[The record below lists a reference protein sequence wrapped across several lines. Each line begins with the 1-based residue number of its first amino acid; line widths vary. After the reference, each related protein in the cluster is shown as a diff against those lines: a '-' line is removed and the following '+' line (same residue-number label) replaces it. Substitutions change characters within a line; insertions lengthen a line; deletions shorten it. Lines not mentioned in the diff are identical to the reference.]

1 MKIIQRYFFLFLN
14 ENISCDPTLEPSK
27 RDGSNDVSQNMFYG
41 EILLIIPSFSLLP
54 LLIWSTETQMQ
65 LSGPA
70 VPRLERRLARQKDLI
85 SDEDIYKNGNGNKQN
100 IRLYLTVYS
109 KFEFMPFGCRV
120 SSL

>member
-1 MKIIQRYFFLFLN
+1 
-14 ENISCDPTLEPSK
+14 
-27 RDGSNDVSQNMFYG
+27 
-41 EILLIIPSFSLLP
+41 
-54 LLIWSTETQMQ
+54 MQ

-109 KFEFMPFGCRV
+109 KFEFVPFGCRV